1 MPKLSSVG
9 RVVVLGLGSA
19 GGRQVNFA
27 GAEPGPRSQRI
38 EVECMQQAV
47 APGIVGQV
55 RAESMRRLM

>member
-1 MPKLSSVG
+1 VS
-9 RVVVLGLGSA
+9 
-19 GGRQVNFA
+19 FA